1 MMPLLVALVPLLLG
15 QAGGQGTAA
24 MPRAANPADPSVR
37 PERSTAESK
46 GDVTPTPP
54 STSTSTPTSNSTANP
69 TPTPAQNAPPA
80 QNANAPQPSPDQQ
93 ALAALNARLSAL
105 EAELASSRDERARD
119 AARIQELESALA
131 QERERRAAAE
141 RDPAARGQALA
152 GASGALTGADQA
164 LASGSASGVGAALD
178 QASALAADTQ
188 AHAQRSPVE
197 AALASDAQRYLADAQ
212 SALARG
218 DLFQAR
224 QATSLALDAVARAR
238 GMNSAARGGR

>member
-1 MMPLLVALVPLLLG
+1 
-15 QAGGQGTAA
+15 

-54 STSTSTPTSNSTANP
+54 STSTSTPTSTSIPTANSTANSTANTTANSTANP
-69 TPTPAQNAPPA
+69 TPTSTPAPAQNAPPA

-93 ALAALNARLSAL
+93 ALTALNARLSAL

-197 AALASDAQRYLADAQ
+197 AALARDAQRYLAEAQ
-212 SALARG
+212 SALGRG

-224 QATSLALDAVARAR
+224 QSASLALDAVGRAR
-238 GMNSAARGGR
+238 SLNTAASGGR